1 LSASI
6 RSLEDELG
14 AALFIR
20 TTRHVDLTSTG
31 RAFLV
36 EARRVLAAAK
46 EARQVVDQMQGLH
59 RGTLSIGM
67 IQGLAPLLDIAD
79 VLGRFRTARRNCEI
93 SYEPATSTLH
103 SPNSWGRC
111 RLA

>member
-1 LSASI
+1 MDLRRLEHFVTVASERNFTRAALRLHIGQSGLRAPI
-6 RSLEDELG
+6 RSPEDELG

-46 EARQVVDQMQGLH
+46 EARRVVDQMQDSEPH
-59 RGTLSIGM
+59 ARTTSRTT
-67 IQGLAPLLDIAD
+67 QAPGPD
-79 VLGRFRTARRNCEI
+79 RSR
-93 SYEPATSTLH
+93 
-103 SPNSWGRC
+103 SP
-111 RLA
+111 